1 MGEGMESS
9 LPRLL
14 VVADG
19 FTRPPLR
26 DRVLAM
32 ASERVLPW
40 VQLRDHRASP
50 DAFAAGA
57 RELVAEIRRL
67 SPDTLVSVN
76 GYPDLAAELGVGL
89 HLGFRSVSPVD
100 ARSRLGPYTIIG
112 YSAHSDSH
120 ASVIA
125 HCHYITYSPVFPVTK
140 SPGAPPLGLE
150 RLRFMARLSTKPVFA
165 LGSIAADRVKDCLDA
180 GAYGV
185 ATLSGVMSATDSV
198 VSVKAYAEAIEKA
211 LSIK

>member
-1 MGEGMESS
+1 MESS

-26 DRVLAM
+26 NRVLDM

-50 DAFAAGA
+50 EAFAACT

-67 SPDTLVSVN
+67 SPETLVSVN

-100 ARSRLGPYTIIG
+100 ARSKLGPYTIIG

-120 ASVIA
+120 GSVIA
-125 HCHYITYSPVFPVTK
+125 HCHYITYSPVFPVAK
-140 SPGAPPLGLE
+140 SPTAPPLGLE

-165 LGSIAADRVKDCLDA
+165 LGSIAVGRVQDCLDA

-185 ATLSGVMSATDSV
+185 ATLSGVMSAADSV
-198 VSVKAYAEAIEKA
+198 ASVKAYAEAIEKA
-211 LSIK
+211 LGVG